1 MWTAVIIGSI
11 ALILA
16 IPGAINAFFAIR
28 RWLSKPSF
36 EATGAEMKTSPLP
49 GHEEDQVVIDEF
61 GVAILALGGGRAA
74 AIVDSYFECGRG
86 SSWAGAGGAEET
98 MGDKAIPLPAG
109 LITKFELNFIGG
121 VILEREE
128 ALECRVRLR
137 TGLDEY
143 HTMQMTLRQAG
154 DYYRYLSC
162 RDSVLLFGYGSKPSR
177 LAKLR
182 EQLCRILCS
191 QGRNRAS
198 S

>member
-16 IPGAINAFFAIR
+16 IPGAINASFAVR

-36 EATGAEMKTSPLP
+36 EATRAEMKTSPVP

-86 SSWAGAGGAEET
+86 TSWAGAGGAEET

-109 LITKFELNFIGG
+109 LITKFQLNFIGG
-121 VILEREE
+121 IIVEREE
-128 ALECRVRLR
+128 TLECRVRLR
-137 TGLDEY
+137 TALDEY
-143 HTMQMTLRQAG
+143 RTIQMTLRQAG
-154 DYYRYLSC
+154 DYYHYFSW
-162 RDSVLLFGYGSKPSR
+162 RDTVLLFGYGPKGSR

-182 EQLCRILCS
+182 EQLRRIVRS
-191 QGRNRAS
+191 QRGDRAS